1 LTCSGHQQNS
11 VAEHLDAR
19 QRNNLTVSNALAVVI
34 APTGQRK
41 RAFVFVQLYHEW
53 SQDAERSHATL
64 VRFGAFIKIVHA
76 DRATEGDVR

>member
-1 LTCSGHQQNS
+1 
-11 VAEHLDAR
+11 
-19 QRNNLTVSNALAVVI
+19 VI
-34 APTGQRK
+34 APTGPRK

-64 VRFGAFIKIVHA
+64 VGFGAFIKIVHA